1 MKFSQ
6 LVKIGILTKRFIMFY
21 KLSPIILASLL
32 MACQTPSPTTAIGGQ
47 TDQHG
52 CLPSTGATWSH
63 LKQACVQTFN
73 VADIRLSETIDGTT
87 YGVDVI
93 LSDDRSQAEV
103 FAVSLPDNTILT
115 AVKGGYVS
123 DDGKIRLMKTTR
135 GWRLIR

>member
-1 MKFSQ
+1 
-6 LVKIGILTKRFIMFY
+6 MFY

-87 YGVDVI
+87 YGVYVI
-93 LSDDRSQAEV
+93 LSDDRQKAEV
-103 FAVSLPDNTILT
+103 FAVSLPQKPILT

-123 DDGKIRLMKTTR
+123 DDGKVRLLNTAQ
-135 GWRLIR
+135 GWKLVK